1 LIKDTYYIKDIYLK
15 VKRIS
20 VNNTIYFKL
29 RFKRNKRH
37 ISDEGRV
44 TNDERRVAMRR

>member
-1 LIKDTYYIKDIYLK
+1 LIKDTYYINDILLI

-29 RFKRNKRH
+29 IFKRNKL
-37 ISDEGRV
+37 
-44 TNDERRVAMRR
+44 